1 MALPLLPL
9 LGLVPEVV
17 GMFTDDEDV
26 TRAAETASNVARTLT
41 GADDES
47 AVDALKADPALLME
61 FQTRMRQFAMQ
72 EMQEQTKRLRQ
83 INRTMRT
90 EYESAN
96 TYKTGW
102 RPAVGWVLA
111 FSFLIIVLAVVV
123 PWVWFT
129 FDDPSQVSPMLE
141 SAARLIGALNNPI
154 IAMAAVLGVLIKK
167 RSDDKHA
174 AIDAPDKGGT
184 LGKLYQQYFGGRR

>member
-26 TRAAETASNVARTLT
+26 TKVAETASNVARTLT

-47 AVDALKADPALLME
+47 AVDALKADPSLLVE

-72 EMQEQTKRLRQ
+72 EMREKTQRLQE
-83 INRTMRT
+83 INRTMRV

-129 FDDPSQVSPMLE
+129 FEDPAQVSPMLE

-174 AIDAPDKGGT
+174 ASTSRPSGT
-184 LGKLYQQYFGGRR
+184 LAGLYQKYFGGQK